1 MNVLDWILIAL
12 FAIGALWGYRTGL
25 VDAIINIG
33 VIYVGLLLS
42 GQFAGQVLGL
52 FWDGVESEALATAI
66 GYVIIFVGVFIAGRI
81 VARIIKAGLKIVL
94 LGWVDKLGGIAVG
107 ILAGALLAGGL
118 TAVIARYTYV
128 IEPSDQR
135 PAGLEGQA
143 LTDRLAQFAENAIT
157 DNLRGRADE
166 QLVASTVVPIIL
178 DVRDFL
184 PGSAL
189 GMAPADFNLAL
200 DILQHKIDL
209 NTA

>member
-25 VDAIINIG
+25 VDAIINVA

-81 VARIIKAGLKIVL
+81 LSRIVKAGLTVVL
-94 LGWVDKLGGIAVG
+94 LGWVDKVGGVVVG
-107 ILAGALLAGGL
+107 ILAGVLLAGGL

-128 IEPSDQR
+128 IEPADQR
-135 PAGLEGQA
+135 PAGLEGEA
-143 LTDRLAQFAENAIT
+143 LTDRLAQFAENAIA

-178 DVRDFL
+178 DVRNVL

-200 DILQHKIDL
+200 DILERKIELD
-209 NTA
+209 TA